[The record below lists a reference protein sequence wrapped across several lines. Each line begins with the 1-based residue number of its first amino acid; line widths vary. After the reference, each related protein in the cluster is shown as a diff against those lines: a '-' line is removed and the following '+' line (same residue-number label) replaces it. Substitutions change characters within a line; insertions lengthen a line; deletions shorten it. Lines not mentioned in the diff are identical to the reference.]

1 MLREHSRLLI
11 WRCVLVDIL
20 ALVLS
25 FETAYWIRSNVL
37 SSVFDQWFPAPLMSA
52 MKYDWM
58 YGFIFPIWLGL
69 LYSAGLYH
77 PARLNTFRRM
87 PIDLIKVSGT
97 GLLLLMGVTYVLKVP
112 DISRAFLILFSAL
125 TAVTLMAGRLA
136 VRAWLRRSGREEL
149 QWCNVIVVGTN
160 EKALEFARLVATNRK
175 WGFRLLGLVS
185 ENRVG
190 PYDQRV
196 GGYEVIGTLDDL
208 ERICN
213 QRVVDEVI
221 FVVPGKIVSE
231 LEDVFLMCEE
241 LGVNAR
247 IAVGMFP
254 HLIARASLDEFVHI
268 PLLTFTTK
276 PTSWFALGVKRVM
289 DLAIAWTTVLAGLPL
304 WLLIA
309 VIIKADSKGPIFF
322 CQERCGLNGRRFTMY
337 KFRSMVV
344 DAESRLQEVAKLN
357 ELSGPVF
364 KARNDPRVT
373 RVGRILRKCSLDEIP
388 QLLNVIKGDM
398 SAVGPRPPLAVE
410 VDKYER
416 WQRRRLSMKPGLTC
430 LWAIRGRTLIP
441 FEQWMEMDL
450 EYIDNWSLALDLQI
464 LVKTVP
470 AVFSGRG
477 AS

>member
-1 MLREHSRLLI
+1 
-11 WRCVLVDIL
+11 VL
-20 ALVLS
+20 
-25 FETAYWIRSNVL
+25 
-37 SSVFDQWFPAPLMSA
+37 
-52 MKYDWM
+52 
-58 YGFIFPIWLGL
+58 
-69 LYSAGLYH
+69 
-77 PARLNTFRRM
+77 
-87 PIDLIKVSGT
+87 
-97 GLLLLMGVTYVLKVP
+97 
-112 DISRAFLILFSAL
+112 
-125 TAVTLMAGRLA
+125 
-136 VRAWLRRSGREEL
+136 
-149 QWCNVIVVGTN
+149 
-160 EKALEFARLVATNRK
+160 
-175 WGFRLLGLVS
+175 
-185 ENRVG
+185 
-190 PYDQRV
+190 
-196 GGYEVIGTLDDL
+196 GTLDDL

-221 FVVPGKIVSE
+221 FVVPGKIVSD

-254 HLIARASLDEFVHI
+254 HLIARASLEEFVHI

-276 PTSWFALGVKRVM
+276 PTSWFALGVKRVI
-289 DLAIAWTTVLAGLPL
+289 DLGIAWTTVLAGLPL

-309 VIIKADSKGPIFF
+309 LIIKVGSKGPIFF

-373 RVGRILRKCSLDEIP
+373 RVGRILRRGSLDEIP

-398 SAVGPRPPLAVE
+398 SVVGPRPPLAIE

-441 FEQWMEMDL
+441 FEQWMAMDL
-450 EYIDNWSLALDLQI
+450 EYIDNWSLGLDLRI
-464 LVKTVP
+464 LVQTVP

>member
-11 WRCVLVDIL
+11 WRCIVMDIL

-25 FETAYWIRSNVL
+25 FETAYWIRSNIL
-37 SSVFDQWFPAPLMSA
+37 SSVFEQWFPPPLMSA

-58 YGFIFPIWLGL
+58 YGFIVPIWLGL
-69 LYSAGLYH
+69 LHSVGLYH
-77 PARLNTFRRM
+77 AARLNTFRRM
-87 PIDLIKVSGT
+87 PVDLIKVSGT

-112 DISRAFLILFSAL
+112 DISRAFLVLFSAL
-125 TAVTLMAGRLA
+125 TMVTLMAGRLA
-136 VRAWLRRSGREEL
+136 VRAWLRRSGGEEL

-185 ENRVG
+185 ENRTG
-190 PYDQRV
+190 PYDQQA
-196 GGYEVIGTLDDL
+196 GGYDVIGTLDNL
-208 ERICN
+208 EGICN
-213 QRVVDEVI
+213 RRVVDEVI

-276 PTSWFALGVKRVM
+276 PTNWFALGVKRVM
-289 DLAIAWTTVLAGLPL
+289 DVVIAWTTVLAGLPL
-304 WLLIA
+304 WVVVA
-309 VIIKADSKGPIFF
+309 ATIKVDSKGPIFF

-344 DAESRLQEVAKLN
+344 DAESRRHEVAALN

-364 KARNDPRVT
+364 KARNDPRIT

-388 QLLNVIKGDM
+388 QLFNVIRGDM
-398 SAVGPRPPLAVE
+398 SVVGPRPPLAVE

-441 FEQWMEMDL
+441 FEQWMAMDL
-450 EYIDNWSLALDLQI
+450 EYIDNWSLALDLEI
-464 LVKTVP
+464 LVRTIP
-470 AVFSGRG
+470 AVLSGRG
-477 AS
+477 AI